1 MSSDTKTFK
10 GSCHCGNVNFSFKHK
25 DEIKSGL
32 RCNCS
37 ICIRKGAVMS
47 DFVIAP
53 DDLNIDVKE
62 KGSLG
67 LYQFDDKVSNHYFC
81 KECGIY
87 PFHTTFRVP
96 GHFRV
101 NLGCVEGVDPLAVEA
116 SIFDGKA
123 I

>member
-1 MSSDTKTFK
+1 MSSKTYN
-10 GSCHCGNVNFSFKHK
+10 GACHCGNVNFSFEH
-25 DEIKSGL
+25 DENIKSGL

-37 ICIRKGAVMS
+37 ICIRKGAVMT

-53 DDLNIDVKE
+53 DDFNIDVKE

-67 LYQFDDKVSNHYFC
+67 LYQFDDKLANHYFC
-81 KECGIY
+81 KKCGIY

-101 NLGCVEGVDPLAVEA
+101 NLGCIEGVDPLTVEV
-116 SIFDGKA
+116 SVFDGKA